1 MGVFWIDHALP
12 FHCSANAVSKLPFP
26 NDPMAVQAI
35 ADVHDTPSSELAA
48 LLDLGLEDDIPLP
61 HALGPPE
68 VRAILSDSDDPVA
81 AVARALSALVIAGKI
96 RIYRGHW
103 DDPDPPRVSPEEAVQ
118 LLQTARGS
126 ASTSTIPTSSDSGSS
141 TSRTSVPS
149 TGDRGPAAGL
159 QPIPAALPRVPV
171 CATGS
176 SAP

>member
-118 LLQTARGS
+118 LL
-126 ASTSTIPTSSDSGSS
+126 P
-141 TSRTSVPS
+141 
-149 TGDRGPAAGL
+149 DRAWFSFHIDDPNEQRL
-159 QPIPAALPRVPV
+159 WFVNVENIRPEYR
-171 CATGS
+171 
-176 SAP
+176 